1 MGVEEL
7 RDSVNGI
14 RMKEDMR
21 RAVIENVTR
30 RTQQPDGRQTE
41 QEGSGKIMQNR
52 KKSRIMKNLAAA
64 ALVVAVIGVAA
75 VPVRALVNSL
85 VKERMEEMPQE
96 EKEHSRNRRWKP
108 TVIPGHI
115 QRVRR
120 KDIRSWRAN
129 TRQEPSHGR
138 RSHRWKV
145 RKRRLPMSSVS

>member
-41 QEGSGKIMQNR
+41 QGGSGKIMQNR

-64 ALVVAVIGVAA
+64 ALVVAVI
-75 VPVRALVNSL
+75 
-85 VKERMEEMPQE
+85 
-96 EKEHSRNRRWKP
+96 
-108 TVIPGHI
+108 
-115 QRVRR
+115 
-120 KDIRSWRAN
+120 
-129 TRQEPSHGR
+129 
-138 RSHRWKV
+138 
-145 RKRRLPMSSVS
+145 